1 MRRLPIYFLVD
12 VSESMVGEPIQQVQD
27 GMRMIVQ
34 ELRTDPYALETA
46 YISVIAFAGKAK
58 SVTPLTELYKFY
70 PPTFP
75 IGGGTSLG
83 AALNFLMDDMDKSL
97 VKTTLEKKGDWKP
110 IIFLFT
116 DGTPTDDPTPAFT
129 RWNQKYRHSANIVA
143 ISIGD
148 NANTQLLGQ
157 ISDNVLRLNNT
168 DEMSFK
174 SFFKWVTASI
184 KATSVSVTDM
194 GDDEVKLAP
203 TSGINLEKVDTSKP
217 CIIDENFVVLVGK
230 CSNTKK
236 TYLVK
241 YAKRMA
247 EYKDMD
253 YGNLGLLKNE
263 FKLVGAYPIDE
274 ETYNSLSDGNSNQSI
289 NTTAL
294 RGVPT
299 CPCCGAQLGVVV
311 CECGNIMCSDGNTTA
326 CPWCG
331 MEGSLGEIA
340 AGGADITRGRG
351 QSYECRKDNRYS
363 LSREKRPAGGR
374 ILEVPFRQIV
384 ESI

>member
-1 MRRLPIYFLVD
+1 MRRLPVYFLVD
-12 VSESMVGEPIQQVQD
+12 VSESMVGAPIQQVQD

-58 SVTPLTELYKFY
+58 CVSPLTELYKFY

-83 AALNFLMDDMDKSL
+83 NALEFLMDEMDKTL
-97 VKTTLEKKGDWKP
+97 VKTTTEQKGDWKP

-116 DGTPTDDPTPAFT
+116 DGNPTDNPSTAFM
-129 RWNQKYRHSANIVA
+129 RWNNKYRGKANIVA

-148 NANTQLLGQ
+148 NVNTQLLGQ
-157 ISDNVLRLNNT
+157 ISDNVLRLNKT
-168 DEMSFK
+168 DEISFK
-174 SFFKWVTASI
+174 AFFKWVTASI
-184 KATSVSVTDM
+184 KATSVSVSDI
-194 GDDEVKLAP
+194 GDDDVKLAP
-203 TSGINLEKVDTSKP
+203 TTGINLEKVDTTKE
-217 CIIDENFVVLVGK
+217 CVVDENFVVLLGR

-236 TYLVK
+236 LYLVK
-241 YAKRMA
+241 YAKHLSDI
-247 EYKDMD
+247 E
-253 YGNLGLLKNE
+253 GLESLNIKATD

-274 ETYNSLSDGNSNQSI
+274 ETYNELCEGESNRNI
-289 NTTAL
+289 NTMSL

-299 CPCCGAQLGVVV
+299 GNQLGVVV
-311 CECGNIMCSDGNTTA
+311 CECGNIMCSDGHTTA

-340 AGGADITRGRG
+340 EGGMDITRGRG
-351 QSYECRKDNRYS
+351 
-363 LSREKRPAGGR
+363 
-374 ILEVPFRQIV
+374 
-384 ESI
+384 

>member
-1 MRRLPIYFLVD
+1 M
-12 VSESMVGEPIQQVQD
+12 
-27 GMRMIVQ
+27 
-34 ELRTDPYALETA
+34 
-46 YISVIAFAGKAK
+46 
-58 SVTPLTELYKFY
+58 
-70 PPTFP
+70 
-75 IGGGTSLG
+75 
-83 AALNFLMDDMDKSL
+83 
-97 VKTTLEKKGDWKP
+97 
-110 IIFLFT
+110 
-116 DGTPTDDPTPAFT
+116 
-129 RWNQKYRHSANIVA
+129 
-143 ISIGD
+143 
-148 NANTQLLGQ
+148 
-157 ISDNVLRLNNT
+157 LRLNNT
-168 DEMSFK
+168 DEISFK

-194 GDDEVKLAP
+194 GDDDVKLAP

-247 EYKDMD
+247 GYKDMD

-351 QSYECRKDNRYS
+351 
-363 LSREKRPAGGR
+363 
-374 ILEVPFRQIV
+374 
-384 ESI
+384 